1 MPASHTPPLGRL
13 LESALFVE
21 NTRSS
26 MAFYERVLGLA
37 PLSTLDASDANPR
50 LIAMNVGGAQV
61 LLLFRRDGSTDGV
74 PFAGGFIP
82 GSNSAGTTHFA
93 FAIDAIHYHHW
104 KQHLDSIAIPIE
116 SEVRWE
122 RGGRSLYF
130 RDPDGHL
137 VELATPLLWPTY

>member
-1 MPASHTPPLGRL
+1 MPSIPTPPLGRL
-13 LESALFVE
+13 LESALFVA

-26 MAFYERVLGLA
+26 MAFYERVLGLS
-37 PLSTLDASDANPR
+37 PLSTLDPSEANPR

-74 PFAGGFIP
+74 PFSGGFIP
-82 GSNSAGTTHFA
+82 GSNSSGTTHFA
-93 FAIDAIHYHHW
+93 FAIDALHYDRW
-104 KQHLDSIAIPIE
+104 KQHLESIAIDIE

-130 RDPDGHL
+130 RDLDGHL